1 MYPDLLERCG
11 LFLHK
16 MVPND
21 CALIFLTSFLC
32 WSVSNSNS
40 SSKCNF
46 THVTKSVCSRLNLG
60 SYFSIRISRRL
71 GRQIQAVQK
80 VHAKWTKWAQ
90 PSDLCLCCGFLTIK
104 EMSAST
110 ECHEWGKKRTGR
122 ATTTFHAFLAL
133 QSEIRMHLV
142 TDIHVKCG
150 IFFFPGK
157 LLLYHRCILYSVA
170 S

>member
-104 EMSAST
+104 EISAST
-110 ECHEWGKKRTGR
+110 ECHEWGKKKDREGNNNIPRIFSIAVRNQNAPCNRYTR
-122 ATTTFHAFLAL
+122 EMWDFFLP
-133 QSEIRMHLV
+133 R
-142 TDIHVKCG
+142 
-150 IFFFPGK
+150 
-157 LLLYHRCILYSVA
+157 
-170 S
+170 

>member
-11 LFLHK
+11 LSLHK
-16 MVPND
+16 MVLND
-21 CALIFLTSFLC
+21 CTLIFLTSFLC

-46 THVTKSVCSRLNLG
+46 THVTKSFCSTLNRG
-60 SYFSIRISRRL
+60 SCFSIRISHRL

-90 PSDLCLCCGFLTIK
+90 PSDLCLYCGFLTIK

-110 ECHEWGKKRTGR
+110 ECHEWAKKGQGGQRQHST
-122 ATTTFHAFLAL
+122 H
-133 QSEIRMHLV
+133 SKMP
-142 TDIHVKCG
+142 
-150 IFFFPGK
+150 IFNIAVRNQNAP
-157 LLLYHRCILYSVA
+157 YNWYTHEM
-170 S
+170 